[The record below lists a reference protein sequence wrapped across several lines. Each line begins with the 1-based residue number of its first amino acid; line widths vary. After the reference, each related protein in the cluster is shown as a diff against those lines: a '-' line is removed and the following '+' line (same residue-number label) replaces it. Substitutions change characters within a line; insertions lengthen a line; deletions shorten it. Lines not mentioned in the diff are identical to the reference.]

1 MVLATASI
9 VSNEVCVT
17 VVVGVVPSSN
27 ILIVESCEVIVTL
40 VVLSTFPTKNVEKVL
55 FSVLVSVLVD
65 GVVISTVVVSTI
77 GELVDIGSVVVS
89 RLVGL
94 VLKSVNVIVV
104 DSTVEVAISLVLLTV
119 FSPVLVDVSLSD
131 ISGGVTVTVC
141 TFVEAVSLSLDVVL

>member
-1 MVLATASI
+1 M
-9 VSNEVCVT
+9 
-17 VVVGVVPSSN
+17 VGVVPSSN

-40 VVLSTFPTKNVEKVL
+40 MVLSTFPTKNVEKVL

-104 DSTVEVAISLVLLTV
+104 DATVEVAISLVLLTV
-119 FSPVLVDVSLSD
+119 FSLVLVDVSLSD

>member
-1 MVLATASI
+1 M
-9 VSNEVCVT
+9 
-17 VVVGVVPSSN
+17 VGVVPSSN

-131 ISGGVTVTVC
+131 ISGGVTVTIC